1 MTKVRI
7 RPARPSDVDGMTALD
22 ALCFAAPWSRKSFES
37 EVCENPLAR
46 YLVAETIGE
55 DADGPKTGE
64 AAPLGNAAAGKDP
77 TPRLAG
83 YAGLWAVGE
92 EGHITNVAVHPD
104 CRRRHLGRLLVAHL
118 IAATFEEGL
127 RDYTL
132 EVRVGNLPAIRLYES
147 FGFREAGIRKGYY
160 EDNNEDAMIMWL
172 SVGEPPRPEEP

>member
-1 MTKVRI
+1 MSKVRI
-7 RPARPSDVDGMTALD
+7 RPAAPEDVDSMTALD
-22 ALCFAAPWSRKSFES
+22 ALCFSAPWSRKSFES

-46 YLVAETIGE
+46 YLVAEAVEEIPAGE
-55 DADGPKTGE
+55 GGRTAGTGE
-64 AAPLGNAAAGKDP
+64 GRKPW
-77 TPRLAG
+77 LAG

-104 CRRRHLGRLLVAHL
+104 CRRRHLGRLLVASL
-118 IAATFEEGL
+118 ISETYREGL

-132 EVRVGNLPAIRLYES
+132 EVRVSNLPAIRLYED
-147 FGFREAGIRKGYY
+147 FGFREAGVRKGYY

>member
-7 RPARPSDVDGMTALD
+7 RSARPEDVDGMTALD

-37 EVCENPLAR
+37 EVCQNPLAR

-55 DADGPKTGE
+55 DP
-64 AAPLGNAAAGKDP
+64 
-77 TPRLAG
+77 PRLAG

-104 CRRRHLGRLLVAHL
+104 CRRQHLGRLLVASL
-118 IAATFEEGL
+118 ISATFEEGL

-132 EVRVGNLPAIRLYES
+132 EVRVGNLPAIRLYEH
-147 FGFREAGIRKGYY
+147 FGFREAGVRKGYY

-172 SVGEPPRPEEP
+172 TVGEPPRPEEP

>member
-1 MTKVRI
+1 MTRVCI
-7 RPARPSDVDGMTALD
+7 RPARPEDVDGMTALD

-46 YLVAETIGE
+46 YLVAVSEEGE
-55 DADGPKTGE
+55 DPG
-64 AAPLGNAAAGKDP
+64 L
-77 TPRLAG
+77 LG

-104 CRRRHLGRLLVAHL
+104 CRRRHLGRHLVASL
-118 IAATFEEGL
+118 ISATFEEGL

-172 SVGEPPRPEEP
+172 TVGEPPRPEGL

>member
-1 MTKVRI
+1 MSKVRI
-7 RPARPSDVDGMTALD
+7 RAAAPEDVDGMTALD
-22 ALCFAAPWSRKSFES
+22 ALCFSAPWSRKSFAS

-46 YLVAETIGE
+46 YLVAEIVG
-55 DADGPKTGE
+55 DGPDGE
-64 AAPLGNAAAGKDP
+64 GRK
-77 TPRLAG
+77 PRLAG

-104 CRRRHLGRLLVAHL
+104 CRRRHLGRLLVASL
-118 IAATFEEGL
+118 ISQTYREGL

-132 EVRVGNLPAIRLYES
+132 EVRVSNLPAIRLYEN
-147 FGFREAGIRKGYY
+147 FGFREAGVRKGYY

>member
-7 RPARPSDVDGMTALD
+7 RAARPEDVDGMTALD
-22 ALCFAAPWSRKSFES
+22 ELCFAAPWSRKSFES

-46 YLVAETIGE
+46 YLVAEAVWE
-55 DADGPKTGE
+55 DSEGDDSEGAQDARTGS
-64 AAPLGNAAAGKDP
+64 ANRP
-77 TPRLAG
+77 PRLAG

-104 CRRRHLGRLLVAHL
+104 CRRRHLGRLLVASL
-118 IAATFEEGL
+118 ISATFEEGL

-147 FGFREAGIRKGYY
+147 FGFREAGVRKGYY

-172 SVGEPPRPEEP
+172 TVGEPPQPEEP